1 MRAFQ
6 RHDIASS
13 MDFDHEPS
21 HPYIVI
27 GESFGLSQSRSKEI
41 IEWSVRSTDNYKEQI
56 SDLKHVPDAQ
66 KDRLISNANALRN
79 TFIKE
84 ISD

>member
-21 HPYIVI
+21 HPYIII
-27 GESFGLSQSRSKEI
+27 GESFGLSQSRSKKI
-41 IEWSVRSTDNYKEQI
+41 IESTNNYEENI
-56 SDLKHVPDAQ
+56 SDLKQVPDAH
-66 KDRLISNANALRN
+66 KKRLTTNASWLRN

-84 ISD
+84 ISDSL